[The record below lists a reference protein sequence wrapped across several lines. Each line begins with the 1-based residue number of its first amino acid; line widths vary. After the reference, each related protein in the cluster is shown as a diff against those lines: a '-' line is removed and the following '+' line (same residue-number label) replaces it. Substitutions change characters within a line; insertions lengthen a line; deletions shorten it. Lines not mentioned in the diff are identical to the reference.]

1 MISRTCCVCK
11 TPTWMES
18 TRLGS
23 HSVSSRVSEED
34 SPFLSAKLPRLIWT
48 AELENLPKRRWT
60 RSLTFSQNHLVSKFA
75 RVQFRRANLLMLLDY
90 GIPKWFL
97 NRQRCIKDGTYSQ
110 LYSNMVDT
118 RLREDLERM
127 KKVRNHRGL
136 RHFWGLKV
144 RGQKTKSTGR
154 TGKTLGVTKKKW
166 VQRCSPLPMRSL
178 GHSTWRKPT
187 FCSCLLQRRWNLPRG
202 VAREGKLPK
211 TYYIPKYRFFRV
223 FDSISSLFAF
233 FL

>member
-187 FCSCLLQRRWNLPRG
+187 FCSCLLQRRWNLPRW

>member
-1 MISRTCCVCK
+1 MISRTCCVCR
-11 TPTWMES
+11 TPTWLEN
-18 TRLGS
+18 TRSDS
-23 HSVSSRVSEED
+23 HSVSSRVSEGD
-34 SPFLSAKLPRLIWT
+34 SLFLSAKLPRLIWT
-48 AELENLPKRRWT
+48 AELENLTTKRWT
-60 RSLTFSQNHLVSKFA
+60 RSLTFLQNHLVSQIA
-75 RVQFRRANLLMLLDY
+75 RVQFRRANILLLLDY

-144 RGQKTKSTGR
+144 RGQRTKSTGR

-166 VQRCSPLPMRSL
+166 AQQCSPLLMRSL
-178 GHSTWRKPT
+178 GSSTWRKPT
-187 FCSCLLQRRWNLPRG
+187 FCSCLLQGRWNLPRG
-202 VAREGKLPK
+202 GARERKLPK
-211 TYYIPKYRFFRV
+211 TYYIPNYIFFRV

>member
-34 SPFLSAKLPRLIWT
+34 LLFLSAKLLRLIWT
-48 AELENLPKRRWT
+48 AELENLPKRKWT

-166 VQRCSPLPMRSL
+166 AAFTCLVHIRPPFVADSGSLQLPSARKRSL
-178 GHSTWRKPT
+178 P
-187 FCSCLLQRRWNLPRG
+187 RRRG
-202 VAREGKLPK
+202 SRIENFLRLTKSHFVS
-211 TYYIPKYRFFRV
+211 FRTS
-223 FDSISSLFAF
+223 FDISLFAF

>member
-75 RVQFRRANLLMLLDY
+75 RVQFRCANLLMLLDY

-202 VAREGKLPK
+202 VARKGKLPK

>member
-48 AELENLPKRRWT
+48 AELVNLPKRRWT

-75 RVQFRRANLLMLLDY
+75 CIQFRRANLLMLLDY

-202 VAREGKLPK
+202 VARKGKLPK

>member
-48 AELENLPKRRWT
+48 AELENLPKRKWT

>member
-1 MISRTCCVCK
+1 M
-11 TPTWMES
+11 
-18 TRLGS
+18 
-23 HSVSSRVSEED
+23 SSRVSEGD
-34 SPFLSAKLPRLIWT
+34 SLFLSAKLPRLIWT
-48 AELENLPKRRWT
+48 AELENLPKMRWT
-60 RSLTFSQNHLVSKFA
+60 RSLTFLQNHLVSQIA
-75 RVQFRRANLLMLLDY
+75 RVQFRRANILLLLDY

-144 RGQKTKSTGR
+144 RGQRTKSTGR

-166 VQRCSPLPMRSL
+166 AQQCSPLLMRSL
-178 GHSTWRKPT
+178 GSSTWRKPT

-202 VAREGKLPK
+202 DAREGKLPK
-211 TYYIPKYRFFRV
+211 TYYIPNNIFFRA
-223 FDSISSLFAF
+223 FDSIFSLFAF